1 MDTPDAPTGDTISWL
16 IGWRDRATGETG
28 NEIVRAAHLQE
39 AVRGFESDNP
49 TRRVTNVYRSPI
61 D

>member
-1 MDTPDAPTGDTISWL
+1 MGAIDAPTGDIVSWL
-16 IGWRDRATGETG
+16 IGWRDRMTGEIG

-39 AVRGFESDNP
+39 AVRGFERDNP
-49 TRRVTNVYRSPI
+49 SRRVTNVYRSPI

>member
-1 MDTPDAPTGDTISWL
+1 MNMADAPTGDAVSWL

-28 NEIVRAAHLQE
+28 NKIVRAAHLQE
-39 AVRGFESDNP
+39 AVRGFERDNP
-49 TRRVTNVYRSPI
+49 SRRVTDVHRSPI